1 MTRLLLALPLFLF
14 ACGGG
19 AGASQEDVDAVMA
32 LPGDDNPGET
42 LYLDNCAVC
51 HLDDGSGDIGP
62 SLIFHVSKH
71 PDEYLVGLIIDGS
84 GAMPAFDDLSDQQIA
99 DLLAYLR
106 LTFGEF

>member
-1 MTRLLLALPLFLF
+1 MTRRMHALSLFLF

-19 AGASQEDVDAVMA
+19 AGASQEDVGMA

-51 HLDDGSGDIGP
+51 HLDDGAGDIGP
-62 SLIFHVSKH
+62 SLIFHLSKH
-71 PDEYLVGLIIDGS
+71 PDAYLVGLIIDGS